1 MIFHFAYFC
10 CAKISMK
17 TFLVNGL
24 DLCLF
29 RTSVVAVTSSIQ
41 IVKQKIPVTVPK
53 NMHLQML
60 LRNIAGLVGFT
71 ALVYALKILPM
82 GLYMILVNTSPFIS
96 TALSYCF
103 LNETMRRIELI
114 AMVFSF
120 SAVAV
125 IAISKPT

>member
-1 MIFHFAYFC
+1 
-10 CAKISMK
+10 
-17 TFLVNGL
+17 
-24 DLCLF
+24 
-29 RTSVVAVTSSIQ
+29 
-41 IVKQKIPVTVPK
+41 
-53 NMHLQML
+53 MHLQML

-71 ALVYALKILPM
+71 ARVYALKILPM

-103 LNETMRRIELI
+103 LNEIMRRIELI